1 MSLDPEVSQVSE
13 LQIYKVASTLD
24 EDELAA
30 TFQRYAGKESGQLS
44 RHQIVEYL
52 TANPPS
58 GDFETTVGEIRP
70 QVAAAKIVND
80 DRVDDGEKEQLVP
93 DVQKTV

>member
-30 TFQRYAGKESGQLS
+30 TFQRYAGRESGQLS

-52 TANPPS
+52 THSKLSTNYQPKQNL
-58 GDFETTVGEIRP
+58 G
-70 QVAAAKIVND
+70 
-80 DRVDDGEKEQLVP
+80 
-93 DVQKTV
+93 